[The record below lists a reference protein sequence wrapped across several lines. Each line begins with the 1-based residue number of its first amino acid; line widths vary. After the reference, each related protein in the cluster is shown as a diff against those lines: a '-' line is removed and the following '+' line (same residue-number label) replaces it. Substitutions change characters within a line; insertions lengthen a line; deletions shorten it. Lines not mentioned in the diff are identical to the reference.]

1 MRMVAAFDA
10 VFFLVPGHWRVSRLE
25 SGKCCHS
32 TVLVY
37 FAAVEQKGVG
47 LKENERMVVSI
58 GVEG

>member
-1 MRMVAAFDA
+1 M
-10 VFFLVPGHWRVSRLE
+10 SRLE

-47 LKENERMVVSI
+47 LKENERVVVSI